1 MHTVC
6 RAVPGS
12 RCSCCEAQHTAHT
25 VSLAT
30 HRPVNGADLV
40 SLSVPDSCSRSSGIC
55 PTTPSVQGH
64 RALSPAATCAQRGGA
79 RAHRPG
85 TPRAT
90 RGPWCQTASPG
101 CCGPPRRRRRPA
113 SRRRRARRSRA
124 RCGWQPAA
132 AAAGCARRCRPAVH
146 QHLRGIRL
154 ADYGRVRAAERGR
167 LSRALAGGAHGRA
180 VCMRPHAAGPRAGP
194 DCLHTVS
201 RSRARQR
208 PHGHPPQHRA
218 GQAMNSLRAPPQPAP
233 HRGHVVYGAAK
244 GQLAVLLHRFH
255 GHERAVHDEAA
266 PAQSTLPL

>member
-1 MHTVC
+1 VLTWSLCPCLTPALAAAESAQQRPACKGTEHSPLLQPV
-6 RAVPGS
+6 RN
-12 RCSCCEAQHTAHT
+12 EA
-25 VSLAT
+25 
-30 HRPVNGADLV
+30 
-40 SLSVPDSCSRSSGIC
+40 
-55 PTTPSVQGH
+55 
-64 RALSPAATCAQRGGA
+64 A
-79 RAHRPG
+79 RARTVQVHRGRREALGVKQP
-85 TPRAT
+85 ALVAAAH
-90 RGPWCQTASPG
+90 RGDDDVQRHGAVARG
-101 CCGPPRRRRRPA
+101 EAGRGA
-113 SRRRRARRSRA
+113 VGSRRRQQQVAHAVAVQQAR
-124 RCGWQPAA
+124 
-132 AAAGCARRCRPAVH
+132 RPAVH

>member
-1 MHTVC
+1 MSNSQPWLLRPTAATTTSSVTAPS
-6 RAVPGS
+6 RAAKPGAVRLAAGGGSS
-12 RCSCCEAQHTAHT
+12 RLRTP
-25 VSLAT
+25 L
-30 HRPVNGADLV
+30 
-40 SLSVPDSCSRSSGIC
+40 RSS
-55 PTTPSVQGH
+55 
-64 RALSPAATCAQRGGA
+64 RPAAQPSTSTCVGLG
-79 RAHRPG
+79 
-85 TPRAT
+85 
-90 RGPWCQTASPG
+90 
-101 CCGPPRRRRRPA
+101 
-113 SRRRRARRSRA
+113 
-124 RCGWQPAA
+124 
-132 AAAGCARRCRPAVH
+132 
-146 QHLRGIRL
+146 L
-154 ADYGRVRAAERGR
+154 ADYGRVCAAERGR